1 MSVFTPLARP
11 ELETFLAPYGLG
23 RLLDFQGIAA
33 GSENT
38 NFFISLEQGEYV
50 LTLVERGPVQEMP
63 FFIELLDVLHDA
75 DLPVPYALRTT
86 DGQALRELAGK
97 PALLQPRLA
106 GKHIKQANAQHCA
119 QVGELLGHLHLATRD
134 RIIERKTDRGLDWML
149 EEGNTLKS
157 HLGTEAHDL
166 LETALEEIGRCK
178 AKILALPRANLH
190 ADLFR
195 DNAMFE
201 GTHLTGLIDF
211 YNACS
216 GPMLYDV
223 AIALNDWCSDDDGL
237 LDGQRARALLGAYA
251 AVCGVAT
258 VHRERGRAVAN
269 PAAGGL
275 RALLAVTIDC
285 RRDLCWAG
293 RADSRSDGVP
303 AAPGAAAAGECAV
316 AVCPLNRQRDFRASR
331 APTGLWRARRCE
343 RREHVGARLTR
354 EEAGPAYRDSRQPA
368 KSLPSFSSTCS

>member
-38 NFFISLEQGEYV
+38 NFFISLEKGEYV

-106 GKHIKQANAQHCA
+106 GKHIKVANAQHCA
-119 QVGELLGHLHLATRD
+119 QVGELLGHLHLATRNH
-134 RIIERKTDRGLDWML
+134 IIERKTDRGLDWML
-149 EEGNTLKS
+149 EEGEKLKS
-157 HLGTEAHDL
+157 HLGDEARGL
-166 LETALEEIGRCK
+166 LQAALEEIGQYK
-178 AKILALPRANLH
+178 AQILALPRANLH

-223 AIALNDWCSDDDGL
+223 AIALNDWCSDEAGV

-251 AVCGVAT
+251 
-258 VHRERGRAVAN
+258 
-269 PAAGGL
+269 GL
-275 RALLAVTIDC
+275 RPFT
-285 RRDLCWAG
+285 
-293 RADSRSDGVP
+293 
-303 AAPGAAAAGECAV
+303 AGEAELWPTMLRVGCVRFWLSRLIAAESFAGQDV
-316 AVCPLNRQRDFRASR
+316 LIHDPMEFQLRLAQRQQVS
-331 APTGLWRARRCE
+331 C
-343 RREHVGARLTR
+343 
-354 EEAGPAYRDSRQPA
+354 
-368 KSLPSFSSTCS
+368 SLPFAL

>member
-38 NFFISLEQGEYV
+38 NFFISLEQGEFV

-63 FFIELLDVLHDA
+63 FFIDLLDVLHDA

-86 DGQALRELAGK
+86 DGVALRELAGK

-106 GKHIKQANAQHCA
+106 GKHVKHANAQHCV
-119 QVGELLGHLHLATRD
+119 QVGELLGHLHLATSAKVL
-134 RIIERKTDRGLDWML
+134 ERKTDRGLDWML
-149 EEGNTLKS
+149 SEGAQLIARLNEEQQR
-157 HLGTEAHDL
+157 L
-166 LETALEEIGRCK
+166 LQGALDEIQQCK
-178 AKILALPRANLH
+178 AQILALPRANIH

-223 AIALNDWCSDDDGL
+223 AIALNDWCSDDQGAI
-237 LDGQRARALLGAYA
+237 DGQRARALLGAYA
-251 AVCGVAT
+251 
-258 VHRERGRAVAN
+258 
-269 PAAGGL
+269 GL
-275 RALLAVTIDC
+275 RPFTAMEAQLWPTLLRVACVRFWLSRLIAAESFAGQDVLIHDPRAFQQRLAQRQHVSTPLPFAL
-285 RRDLCWAG
+285 
-293 RADSRSDGVP
+293 
-303 AAPGAAAAGECAV
+303 
-316 AVCPLNRQRDFRASR
+316 
-331 APTGLWRARRCE
+331 
-343 RREHVGARLTR
+343 
-354 EEAGPAYRDSRQPA
+354 
-368 KSLPSFSSTCS
+368 